1 MTHRISC
8 LFVALAAG
16 GLAAGCATSTAPAAP
31 RPSSGAVAL
40 TPNVATVL
48 DISATSAWDS
58 EERLL
63 PQQPI
68 LALVNAGDSI
78 DSPSAFS
85 MSCGL
90 DNGAFTARLGKQPT
104 DRVGQS
110 AAFRMK
116 LGAESKTLAGKF
128 AANPKT
134 GDADFVFSVEPVTL
148 RTMAQLDEVDFIT
161 DKGEPQWAFVAGG
174 SAAKPKAKYVG
185 SLKNLNA
192 ASQAFLIYCNPK

>member
-1 MTHRISC
+1 MTHRFLS
-8 LFVALAAG
+8 LAAALAAG
-16 GLAAGCATSTAPAAP
+16 ALAAGCATSTTAPAPTA
-31 RPSSGAVAL
+31 SAGAVAL
-40 TPNVATVL
+40 TPSVATVL
-48 DISATSAWDS
+48 DISTTSAWDS

-68 LALVNAGDSI
+68 LALVNAGDTI
-78 DSPSAFS
+78 DAPSAFS

-90 DNGAFTARLGKQPT
+90 DNGAFTARLGKQPA

-110 AAFRMK
+110 AAYRMK
-116 LGAESKTLAGKF
+116 LGAETRTVSGKF

-134 GDADFVFSVEPVTL
+134 GDADFVFTVEPVTL
-148 RTMAQLDEVDFIT
+148 RTIAQLDEVAFTT
-161 DKGEPQWAFVAGG
+161 DKGEAQWAFVADG
-174 SAAKPKAKYVG
+174 AAKPKAKYVG